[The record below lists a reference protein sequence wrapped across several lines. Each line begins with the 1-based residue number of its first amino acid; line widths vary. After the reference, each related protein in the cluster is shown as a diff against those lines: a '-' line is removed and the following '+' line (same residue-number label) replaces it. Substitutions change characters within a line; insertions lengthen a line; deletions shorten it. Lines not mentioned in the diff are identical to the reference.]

1 MEMLIEVVAAV
12 LLLAGSG
19 LVFYALLSLEREPA
33 PVVRTAIRRAPVPST
48 RKLPRAA

>member
-1 MEMLIEVVAAV
+1 MLIEAVAAV

-19 LVFYALLSLEREPA
+19 LIFHALLALDREPA
-33 PVVRTAIRRAPVPST
+33 PVARPAVRQAPVSAA

>member
-1 MEMLIEVVAAV
+1 MLIEVVAAV

-19 LVFYALLSLEREPA
+19 VVFYALLSLEREPA
-33 PVVRTAIRRAPVPST
+33 PIVRTATRRAPWPAD

>member
-1 MEMLIEVVAAV
+1 MLIEVVGAV

-19 LVFYALLSLEREPA
+19 LVFHALLALEREPA
-33 PVVRTAIRRAPVPST
+33 PVVRTRIRQAPVPAR